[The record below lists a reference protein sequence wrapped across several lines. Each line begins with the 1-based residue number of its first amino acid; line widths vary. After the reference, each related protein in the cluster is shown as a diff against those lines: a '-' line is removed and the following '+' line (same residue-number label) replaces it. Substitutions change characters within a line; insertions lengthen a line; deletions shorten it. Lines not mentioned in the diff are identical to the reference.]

1 LAHAAFG
8 SDDHGAVSWVWEKH
22 RKHMIG
28 DLHETPRKTSK
39 FVFAKSQDM
48 TRDANKKIKKTPAQN
63 EPDADGYSGEKID
76 RPGFDLSGS
85 SDDTHAGTGLGLGNN
100 AFEASGD
107 RRLPGR
113 RLDNKLTIPRWGGP
127 EPDGPTK
134 PSSKSARRK
143 T

>member
-1 LAHAAFG
+1 MET
-8 SDDHGAVSWVWEKH
+8 SMKH
-22 RKHMIG
+22 PQK
-28 DLHETPRKTSK
+28 PATSS
-39 FVFAKSQDM
+39 APKSQGM

-63 EPDADGYSGEKID
+63 EPDAGGYSGVKVD

-85 SDDTHAGTGLGLGNN
+85 SDDTHAGTGLGLGND
-100 AFEASGD
+100 AFETPGD

-134 PSSKSARRK
+134 PSRKPARRK